1 MTKLLII
8 LCAVMLV
15 IATGVWYRILRPGE
29 NMAAPLSY
37 SAAEYPA
44 LCADSLAPCDVFNP
58 GGIVRWQSH
67 LAVPARATLTSNY
80 SVWYE
85 TCNRVAAVARIE
97 TQAQIDIMPTEDFV
111 ILNTYVI
118 PQAALPGQYRVT
130 RFTTGMNTERA
141 FYDVR
146 YTVAGEPPVCP

>member
-1 MTKLLII
+1 MTKLLLI
-8 LCAVMLV
+8 LLAVMMI

-44 LCADSLAPCDVFNP
+44 LCADTLAPCEVFNP
-58 GGIVRWQSH
+58 GDTIRWRSH
-67 LAVPARATLTSNY
+67 LAVPARATLTSNF

-85 TCNRVAAVARIE
+85 TCNKVAAVARIE
-97 TQAQIDIMPTEDFV
+97 TQAQIDIMPTKDFA

-141 FYDVR
+141 IYDVR

>member
-1 MTKLLII
+1 MTKLLLI
-8 LCAVMLV
+8 LLAVMLV

-37 SAAEYPA
+37 SAAQYPA
-44 LCADSLAPCDVFNP
+44 LCADTLAPFEAFNP
-58 GGIVRWQSH
+58 GDTMRWRSH

-97 TQAQIDIMPTEDFV
+97 TQAQIDIMPTEDFA

-141 FYDVR
+141 IYDVR